1 MDAAQLYRMLVFAN
15 VVEQGSLTAAAD
27 ELGISRSMVS
37 QHLKKLEA
45 RCATQLIYRTTRKM
59 ALTEDGQS
67 FYHYC
72 AELLQLAKQAEN
84 ATKPQ
89 DKELQGS
96 IKISAPVCLG
106 EQNLISHIGE
116 FNKSY
121 PKIRITLLLED
132 RRLNLQENNIDIAIQ
147 ADPAIEP
154 EFTSVRLG
162 QFDEYLIAS
171 PGYVEQHGSPLH
183 PDMLAKHQ
191 WIMQAS
197 NYLPKSCQLQNSFG
211 DKFKIK
217 ITPFVSCNSK
227 HGIVKLVQ
235 QGLGIAIL
243 PNYLIEQELDKGSL
257 VHILPDYHLGEGVI
271 YAVHPFNDVTPPRV
285 RAFLN
290 FIEKRLLPDTSIV

>member
-37 QHLKKLEA
+37 QHLKKLEL
-45 RCATQLIYRTTRKM
+45 RCATQLIHRTTRTM

-84 ATKPQ
+84 STKPQ

-96 IKISAPVCLG
+96 LKISAPVCLG
-106 EQNLISHIGE
+106 EQNLIQHIGE
-116 FNKSY
+116 FNKCY

-132 RRLNLQENNIDIAIQ
+132 RRLNLLENNIDIAIQ
-147 ADPAIEP
+147 TEQATEL
-154 EFTSVRLG
+154 TSIRLG

-171 PGYVEQHGSPLH
+171 PEYVEQHGSPLH

-191 WIMQAS
+191 WIMQSS

-217 ITPFVSCNSK
+217 INPFISCNSN
-227 HGIVKLVQ
+227 HGIVKLAK

-243 PNYLIEQELDKGSL
+243 PSYLVQPQINSGKF
-257 VHILPDYHLGEGVI
+257 VHILPDYHLREGVI
-271 YAVHPFNDVTPPRV
+271 YAIHPFDDVTPPRV

-290 FIEKRLLPDTSIV
+290 FIEKRLLPDNQM